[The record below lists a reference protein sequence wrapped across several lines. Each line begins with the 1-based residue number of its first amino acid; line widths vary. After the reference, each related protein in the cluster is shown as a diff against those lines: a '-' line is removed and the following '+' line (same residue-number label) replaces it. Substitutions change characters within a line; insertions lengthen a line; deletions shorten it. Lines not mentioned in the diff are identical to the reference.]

1 MIAPALGQVA
11 IAAQPARS
19 RLIRRPHALTQV
31 VALAGGSLATAAA
44 DGGRTTSETDAGRS
58 PAAAYARLTARTS
71 SDGLTSAQT
80 GIIVGCLVGTL
91 VLAVFLFFCIATMR
105 RRAAYVQYMY
115 RNRSTTSSY
124 FYTESGTT
132 ETGIDPQAPP
142 PVQPQPNPAPR
153 PPGPSRTAWPSWKSI
168 PPPVV
173 PTYRAKA
180 PSRKW
185 AADPR
190 SSTTYGRY

>member
-1 MIAPALGQVA
+1 MMAPALGQVA
-11 IAAQPARS
+11 IAAQPARPCP
-19 RLIRRPHALTQV
+19 IRRPHALIQV
-31 VALAGGSLATAAA
+31 VALAGGSLATAAV
-44 DGGRTTSETDAGRS
+44 DVGRTASETDAGRW
-58 PAAAYARLTARTS
+58 PAAEPARLAPRSS
-71 SDGLTSAQT
+71 SDGLTAAQT

-132 ETGIDPQAPP
+132 ESGVDPQSPP

-153 PPGPSRTAWPSWKSI
+153 PAGPSRTAWPSWKSI

-180 PSRKW
+180 PSRQGTSY
-185 AADPR
+185 R
-190 SSTTYGRY
+190 RY